1 MVDNQLGIGNYELR
15 IGGWLII
22 RVIKKIMVQTKSCYK
37 HGSQTSSLQTRMR
50 GMVDNQLGIGNY
62 ELVVG

>member
-1 MVDNQLGIGNYELR
+1 MVQTIINYELG
-15 IGGWLII
+15 ITASQNQGHQGIVTQPIKIKVI

-50 GMVDNQLGIGNY
+50 EV
-62 ELVVG
+62 